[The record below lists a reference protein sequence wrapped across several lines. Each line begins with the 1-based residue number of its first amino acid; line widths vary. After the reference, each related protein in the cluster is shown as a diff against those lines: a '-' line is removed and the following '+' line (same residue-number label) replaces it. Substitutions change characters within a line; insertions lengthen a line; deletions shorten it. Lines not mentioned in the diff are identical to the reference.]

1 MSDSVSNEEAADESQ
16 EIQEPSDD
24 TTAKLDTSE
33 GDNKKVKD
41 EE

>member
-1 MSDSVSNEEAADESQ
+1 MSDSTSNEEAADESQ

-24 TTAKLDTSE
+24 KAAKLDISE
-33 GDNKKVKD
+33 EDNKEVKD